1 MTTAA
6 EKTMLFGLS
15 ALQRADIEKIFQ
27 QCPQVQQAILFGSR
41 AKGTQHTRSD
51 IDIAL
56 TGAALDRHQLA
67 TLRLLFDESAIP
79 FQVDLQLLNEI
90 KSPALLEHIQRVG
103 QVIYQARVG

>member
-1 MTTAA
+1 MTIAT
-6 EKTMLFGLS
+6 ETTMLFGLS
-15 ALQRADIEKIFQ
+15 ASQRTEIEHIFQ
-27 QCPQVQQAILFGSR
+27 QCPQVRQAIVFGSR

-56 TGAALDRHQLA
+56 VGADLDRHQLA

-90 KSPALLEHIQRVG
+90 RSPALLEHIQRVG
-103 QVIYQARVG
+103 QVIYQVPVG